1 MGMFR
6 LLQGRSSKEPE
17 KAEQPQEESSESDL
31 YSNIRVEANTMEGDL
46 LFVGKLKY
54 PRGSTAELH
63 QITEASIEESEDP
76 IPVKLRGYN
85 DREKKAVY
93 LEGIIFPKAKHVWQV
108 EQLTVTHI
116 GNDRAFFR
124 LDTNS
129 KALVTKLTGTNAGE
143 RPCKLINISVGGA
156 RIASECEYWENDRL
170 LLTVKLIEDR
180 EPSIMYCQVL
190 RILEK
195 GKDGYEYGCRFLELN
210 EADEEKI
217 TQNIYALQRKMR
229 GSST

>member
-1 MGMFR
+1 MGLFR

-124 LDTNS
+124 LDTDID
-129 KALVTKLTGTNAGE
+129 ATITTFGGFGAGE
-143 RPCKLINISVGGA
+143 QPCKLLNISVGGA
-156 RIASECEYWENDRL
+156 CISSAFRFHEDDKFL
-170 LLTVKLIEDR
+170 LKVKLLEDR
-180 EPSIMYCQVL
+180 DISVMYCQVL
-190 RILEK
+190 RIIDK
-195 GKDGYEYGCRFLELN
+195 GDSGYKYGCRFLELN
-210 EADEEKI
+210 ENDEAKI
-217 TQNIYALQRKMR
+217 TQNIFAAQRKKR
-229 GSST
+229 GAG